1 MLEAAYFDPPAW
13 PPERAHLQS
22 VIGLGRRAQMDTVS
36 LWLSLRFHR
45 AGSHAS
51 ALLPI
56 ELILEGQAVY
66 AWVEERAFV
75 EWLEPVLSVPNVAA
89 LAPELRCAACAW
101 ILAPWLTWC
110 AQHGLTT
117 PSLKALGKAAARAA
131 DISEP
136 VYAVLTLAS
145 NDAEMGA
152 KRLDLVLTNFPCAWL
167 NALAHR
173 MDVHP
178 EPRAQALS
186 IDVMGS
192 AGFARIPVEQ
202 LIALRVGDV
211 VFATGQAPLAEGR
224 VFCCVGALFFQAC
237 RLDQHRFEVER
248 IMTAFDEDV
257 EMVSD
262 TAQSAPESAIGDL
275 PMTLV
280 FEIGR
285 MPVPLT
291 RLAGLQVGD
300 VLETALG
307 LAPEIGI
314 RAQGKLIAAAKL
326 VRVGERLGAQITR
339 MMHSDLALQE
349 RADTDK
355 PVDDPVAP
363 PSDDITKSD
372 EMDLLQ

>member
-1 MLEAAYFDPPAW
+1 M
-13 PPERAHLQS
+13 S
-22 VIGLGRRAQMDTVS
+22 TSTLGE
-36 LWLSLRFHR
+36 
-45 AGSHAS
+45 
-51 ALLPI
+51 I
-56 ELILEGQAVY
+56 K
-66 AWVEERAFV
+66 
-75 EWLEPVLSVPNVAA
+75 PVV
-89 LAPELRCAACAW
+89 RK
-101 ILAPWLTWC
+101 
-110 AQHGLTT
+110 H
-117 PSLKALGKAAARAA
+117 
-131 DISEP
+131 ISC
-136 VYAVLTLAS
+136 
-145 NDAEMGA
+145 NG
-152 KRLDLVLTNFPCAWL
+152 
-167 NALAHR
+167 
-173 MDVHP
+173 
-178 EPRAQALS
+178 
-186 IDVMGS
+186 
-192 AGFARIPVEQ
+192 
-202 LIALRVGDV
+202 
-211 VFATGQAPLAEGR
+211 
-224 VFCCVGALFFQAC
+224 CVGALFFQAC